1 MLAVRN
7 SLMQN
12 NTFIR
17 NRRVP
22 KPIRTVK
29 AEQGVVLIEVM
40 IAVLI
45 FSMGILAV
53 AGLQAAMVKNTSDSK
68 YRADASFI
76 AQQSLGK
83 MWADPTHLS
92 VYAVGVEDIS
102 DVLPNGTREVTLPIA
117 GGEVKV
123 EINWQVP
130 GQDAH
135 KYVTYARIT
144 GGD

>member
-1 MLAVRN
+1 
-7 SLMQN
+7 MQN

-17 NRRVP
+17 NA
-22 KPIRTVK
+22 K
-29 AEQGVVLIEVM
+29 ATKSVGNLKSEQGVVLIEVM
-40 IAVLI
+40 IAILI

-92 VYAVGVEDIS
+92 VYAIGVEDIS
-102 DVLPNGTREVTLPIA
+102 DLLPSGTREVTLPIA
-117 GGEVKV
+117 GGEVKI
-123 EINWQVP
+123 EINWQAP

>member
-1 MLAVRN
+1 
-7 SLMQN
+7 MQK
-12 NTFIR
+12 NTFIG
-17 NRRVP
+17 NRRVS
-22 KPIRTVK
+22 KTAADVK
-29 AEQGVVLIEVM
+29 SEQGVVLIEVM

-53 AGLQAAMVKNTSDSK
+53 AGLQAAMIKNTSDSK

-76 AQQSLGK
+76 AQQSLGR

-102 DVLPNGTREVTLPIA
+102 DQLPNGTMEVTLPIA

-135 KYVTYARIT
+135 KYVTYARIA

>member
-1 MLAVRN
+1 
-7 SLMQN
+7 MQK
-12 NTFIR
+12 NTFMR

-22 KPIRTVK
+22 KTVANVK
-29 AEQGVVLIEVM
+29 SEQGVVLIEVM

-53 AGLQAAMVKNTSDSK
+53 AGLQAAMIKNTSDSK

-76 AQQSLGK
+76 AQQSLGM

-92 VYAVGVEDIS
+92 VYAIGVEDIS
-102 DVLPNGTREVTLPIA
+102 DLLPNGTREVTLPIA

-123 EINWQVP
+123 EINWQAP

>member
-1 MLAVRN
+1 
-7 SLMQN
+7 MQN

-92 VYAVGVEDIS
+92 VYAIGVEDIS

>member
-1 MLAVRN
+1 
-7 SLMQN
+7 MQN

-17 NRRVP
+17 NA
-22 KPIRTVK
+22 K
-29 AEQGVVLIEVM
+29 AIKSVGNLKSEQGVVLIEVM
-40 IAVLI
+40 IAILI

-92 VYAVGVEDIS
+92 VYAIGVEDIS
-102 DVLPNGTREVTLPIA
+102 DLLPSGTREVTLPIA
-117 GGEVKV
+117 GGEVKI
-123 EINWQVP
+123 EINWQAP

>member
-1 MLAVRN
+1 
-7 SLMQN
+7 MQN
-12 NTFIR
+12 NTFMR

-22 KPIRTVK
+22 KTVANVK
-29 AEQGVVLIEVM
+29 SEQGVVLIEVM

-53 AGLQAAMVKNTSDSK
+53 AGLQAAMIKNTSDSK

-92 VYAVGVEDIS
+92 VYAIGVEDIS
-102 DVLPNGTREVTLPIA
+102 DLLPNGTREVTLPIA

-123 EINWQVP
+123 EINWQAP

>member
-1 MLAVRN
+1 M
-7 SLMQN
+7 
-12 NTFIR
+12 R
-17 NRRVP
+17 NRRAP
-22 KPIRTVK
+22 KTAVSIK
-29 AEQGVVLIEVM
+29 SEQGVVLIEVM

-83 MWADPTHLS
+83 MWADPAHLS
-92 VYAVGVEDIS
+92 VYAIGVEDIS
-102 DVLPNGTREVTLPIA
+102 DVLPKGTREVTLPIA

>member
-1 MLAVRN
+1 
-7 SLMQN
+7 MQK

-17 NRRVP
+17 NGKAP
-22 KPIRTVK
+22 KSVGNFK
-29 AEQGVVLIEVM
+29 FEQGVVLIEVM
-40 IAVLI
+40 IAILI

-92 VYAVGVEDIS
+92 VYAIGVEDIS
-102 DVLPNGTREVTLPIA
+102 DLLPSGTREVTLPIA
-117 GGEVKV
+117 GGEVKI
-123 EINWQVP
+123 EINWQAP

>member
-1 MLAVRN
+1 
-7 SLMQN
+7 MQN
-12 NTFIR
+12 NTLMR
-17 NRRVP
+17 NSKSFRPVGNL
-22 KPIRTVK
+22 KS
-29 AEQGVVLIEVM
+29 EQGVVLIEVM

-68 YRADASFI
+68 YRADATFI

-92 VYAVGVEDIS
+92 VYAIGVEDIS
-102 DVLPNGTREVTLPIA
+102 DLLPGGTREVTLPIA

-123 EINWQVP
+123 EINWQAP

-144 GGD
+144 GGG

>member
-1 MLAVRN
+1 MKK
-7 SLMQN
+7 
-12 NTFIR
+12 NTFIG
-17 NRRVP
+17 NRRVSKTVVNV
-22 KPIRTVK
+22 KP
-29 AEQGVVLIEVM
+29 EQGVVLIEVM

-53 AGLQAAMVKNTSDSK
+53 AGLQAAMIKNTSDSK

-76 AQQSLGK
+76 AQQSLGR

-102 DVLPNGTREVTLPIA
+102 DQLPNGTREVTLPIA

-135 KYVTYARIT
+135 KYVTYARIA

>member
-1 MLAVRN
+1 
-7 SLMQN
+7 MQK
-12 NTFIR
+12 NTFIG
-17 NRRVP
+17 NRRVSKTVVNF
-22 KPIRTVK
+22 KP
-29 AEQGVVLIEVM
+29 EQGVVLIEVM

-53 AGLQAAMVKNTSDSK
+53 AGLQAAMIKNTSDSK

-76 AQQSLGK
+76 AQQSLGR

-102 DVLPNGTREVTLPIA
+102 DQLPNGTREVTLPIA

-123 EINWQVP
+123 EINWDLVIN
-130 GQDAH
+130 QDAT
-135 KYVTYARIT
+135 KA
-144 GGD
+144 

>member
-1 MLAVRN
+1 MK
-7 SLMQN
+7 N

-17 NRRVP
+17 NS
-22 KPIRTVK
+22 K
-29 AEQGVVLIEVM
+29 ASKSVGNFKSEQGVVLIEVM
-40 IAVLI
+40 IAILI

-92 VYAVGVEDIS
+92 VYAIGVEDIS
-102 DVLPNGTREVTLPIA
+102 DLLPSGTREVTLPIA

-123 EINWQVP
+123 EINWQAP

>member
-1 MLAVRN
+1 
-7 SLMQN
+7 MQK
-12 NTFIR
+12 NTFIG
-17 NRRVP
+17 NRRVS
-22 KPIRTVK
+22 KTAADVK
-29 AEQGVVLIEVM
+29 SEQGVVLIEVM

-53 AGLQAAMVKNTSDSK
+53 AGLQAAMIKNTSDSK

-76 AQQSLGK
+76 AQQSLGR

-102 DVLPNGTREVTLPIA
+102 DQLPNGTREVTLPIA

-135 KYVTYARIT
+135 KYVTYARIA

>member
-1 MLAVRN
+1 
-7 SLMQN
+7 MQK
-12 NTFIR
+12 NTFIG
-17 NRRVP
+17 NRRVSKTVVNF
-22 KPIRTVK
+22 KP
-29 AEQGVVLIEVM
+29 EQGVVLIEVM

-53 AGLQAAMVKNTSDSK
+53 AGLQAAMIKNTSDSK

-76 AQQSLGK
+76 AQQSLGR

-92 VYAVGVEDIS
+92 VYAIGVEDIS
-102 DVLPNGTREVTLPIA
+102 DQLPNGTREVTLPIA

-135 KYVTYARIT
+135 KYVTYARIA

>member
-1 MLAVRN
+1 
-7 SLMQN
+7 MQN
-12 NTFIR
+12 FTFIR
-17 NRRVP
+17 NNKLS
-22 KPIRTVK
+22 KPVGNFK
-29 AEQGVVLIEVM
+29 SEQGVVLIEVM
-40 IAVLI
+40 VAVLI

-92 VYAVGVEDIS
+92 VYAIGVEDIS
-102 DVLPNGTREVTLPIA
+102 NMLPNGTREVTLPIA

-123 EINWQVP
+123 EINWQAP

-135 KYVTYARIT
+135 KYITYARIT

>member
-1 MLAVRN
+1 
-7 SLMQN
+7 MQN
-12 NTFIR
+12 NTFMR
-17 NRRVP
+17 NRRAP
-22 KPIRTVK
+22 KTAVSIK
-29 AEQGVVLIEVM
+29 SEQGVVLIEVM

-83 MWADPTHLS
+83 MWADPAHLS
-92 VYAVGVEDIS
+92 VYAIGVEDIS
-102 DVLPNGTREVTLPIA
+102 DVLPKGTREVTLPIA

>member
-1 MLAVRN
+1 
-7 SLMQN
+7 MQN
-12 NTFIR
+12 NTFMR

-22 KPIRTVK
+22 KTVANVK
-29 AEQGVVLIEVM
+29 SEQGVVLIEVM

-53 AGLQAAMVKNTSDSK
+53 AGLQAAMIKNTSDSK

-76 AQQSLGK
+76 AQQSLGR

-92 VYAVGVEDIS
+92 VYAIGVEDIS
-102 DVLPNGTREVTLPIA
+102 DLLPNGTREVTLPIA

>member
-1 MLAVRN
+1 
-7 SLMQN
+7 MQN

-17 NRRVP
+17 NSKAP
-22 KPIRTVK
+22 KSVGK
-29 AEQGVVLIEVM
+29 FKSEQGVVLIEVM

-68 YRADASFI
+68 YRADATFI

-92 VYAVGVEDIS
+92 VYAIGVEDIS
-102 DVLPNGTREVTLPIA
+102 DLLPSGTREVTLPIE

-123 EINWQVP
+123 EINWQAP

>member
-1 MLAVRN
+1 
-7 SLMQN
+7 MQN

-17 NRRVP
+17 SRRVP
-22 KPIRTVK
+22 KTTVSVRS
-29 AEQGVVLIEVM
+29 EQGVVLIEVM

-53 AGLQAAMVKNTSDSK
+53 AGLQAAMIKNTSDSK

-92 VYAVGVEDIS
+92 VYAIGVEDIS

>member
-1 MLAVRN
+1 
-7 SLMQN
+7 MQK
-12 NTFIR
+12 NTFIG
-17 NRRVP
+17 NRRVS
-22 KPIRTVK
+22 KTAADVK
-29 AEQGVVLIEVM
+29 SEQGVVLIEVM

-53 AGLQAAMVKNTSDSK
+53 AGLQAAMIKNTSDSK

-76 AQQSLGK
+76 AQQSLGR

-92 VYAVGVEDIS
+92 VYAIGVEDIS
-102 DVLPNGTREVTLPIA
+102 DQLPNGTREVTLPIA

-135 KYVTYARIT
+135 KYVTYARIA